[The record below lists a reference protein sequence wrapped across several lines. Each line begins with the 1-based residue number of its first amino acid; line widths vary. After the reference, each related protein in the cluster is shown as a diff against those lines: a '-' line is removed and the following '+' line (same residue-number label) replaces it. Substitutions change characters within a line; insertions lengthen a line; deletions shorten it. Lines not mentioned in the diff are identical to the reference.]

1 MRQRNRPVETSVPVE
16 TSSVID
22 DSILESYRSLQD
34 EGQPDV
40 VTEFI
45 DGFLEDLP
53 VRADRLRQAV
63 DSKNPTELK
72 SAAHALKGSAGSV
85 GAVVVAGLCAQIEA
99 IGRSGSAAGTEEILV
114 QLEPEIARATS
125 ELAKLRRP

>member
-1 MRQRNRPVETSVPVE
+1 MPVE

-45 DGFLEDLP
+45 DVFLEDLP
-53 VRADRLRQAV
+53 MRANRLRQAV
-63 DSKNPTELK
+63 GSKSPAELK

-85 GAVVVAGLCAQIEA
+85 GAVIVAGLCAQIEA
-99 IGRSGSAAGTEEILV
+99 IGRSGSAEGTEDIFF
-114 QLEPEIARATS
+114 QLEPEIARAAS